1 MKNQKQLQISNK
13 RRKCKECNKPI
24 HKSKRSD
31 SVFCN
36 HKCRMSFH
44 KERLWRKHW
53 FDFSANYFF
62 NNL

>member
-1 MKNQKQLQISNK
+1 MQNNK
-13 RRKCKECNKPI
+13 RHKCKKCNKPI

-31 SVFCN
+31 SVFCD

-44 KERLWRKHW
+44 KEQLWRKHW

-62 NNL
+62 ND